1 LAAEIRVIFPSRL
14 HIFYEVKSLKVI
26 KMRMLAFVSMAI
38 FLSACSSIGSGVEVF
53 QAADL
58 GKDGLPKFSKNKSLK
73 GTKSVPPDDE
83 QYVIKPGDQLSV
95 KFFFNPELNEEN
107 LIVRPDGRISLQLI
121 HEVEAATLTA
131 PQLTSLL
138 AERYKGQLK
147 NPEIAVIVRAV
158 KEKPS
163 VYVDGQVKRP
173 GKIEIIGSLSVL
185 EAITRSGGFLE
196 DTAKKNE
203 VIVLREDQS
212 GQTFVIKVDIEA
224 SLSGEDLNQNIQLH
238 PRDFVQVPRSFF

>member
-14 HIFYEVKSLKVI
+14 HIFYELKSLKVI
-26 KMRMLAFVSMAI
+26 KMRMLAFVSMAL

-95 KFFFNPELNEEN
+95 KFFFNPELNEED

-121 HEVEAATLTA
+121 HEVSAADLTA
-131 PQLTSLL
+131 PQLGSLL
-138 AERYKGQLK
+138 VERYKGQLK
-147 NPEIAVIVRAV
+147 NPEIAVIVRSV
-158 KEKPS
+158 KEKPH
-163 VYVDGQVKRP
+163 VYLDGQVNSP
-173 GKIEIIGSLSVL
+173 GVIEIVGSLNVL
-185 EAITRSGGFLE
+185 QAVALANGFKT
-196 DTAKKNE
+196 DTAKKDE
-203 VIVLREDQS
+203 VIVMRRDQS
-212 GQTFVIKVDIEA
+212 GHTFVIELDIEA
-224 SLSGEDLNQNIQLH
+224 ALSGKDLSQNIQLH
-238 PRDFVQVPRSFF
+238 PYDFVQVPRSFF